1 MRPLN
6 DAESPR
12 FRASERALLTELG
25 DGTAVLLDLESKF
38 YFTLNE
44 TAVFVWRLL
53 SARSSPAPSREQ
65 LVEALIAEFETDAA
79 VAHADLTSLLDELSR
94 EHLVSVAPTTP

>member
-1 MRPLN
+1 VSV
-6 DAESPR
+6 AEPPR

-53 SARSSPAPSREQ
+53 SERGSPAPSREQ
-65 LVEALIAEFETDAA
+65 LVQAVIAEFETDAA
-79 VAHADLTSLLDELSR
+79 VVQADLTSLLDELSR
-94 EHLVSVAPTTP
+94 EHLVKLAPAAP